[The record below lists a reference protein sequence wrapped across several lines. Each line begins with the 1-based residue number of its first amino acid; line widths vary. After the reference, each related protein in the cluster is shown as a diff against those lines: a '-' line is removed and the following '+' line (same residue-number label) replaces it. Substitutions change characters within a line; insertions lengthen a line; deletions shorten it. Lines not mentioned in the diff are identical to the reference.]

1 MGEKIELVINGVGGN
16 TMNHIKENLDKVPKH
31 VAIICDGNGRWATK
45 RGLPRSL
52 GHREGAK
59 TAKEI
64 VEVCKEC
71 GVEYLTLYL
80 FSTENWNRPK
90 EEVDYLM
97 NLFVQFFRDWRYEA
111 INQNIKIVHIGSYD
125 NLSEK
130 LIKEIREC
138 EESTMHNSGMV
149 LNLALNYGGRFEIV
163 ESVKSIVNE
172 IRKGSIE
179 VEQITEEVIDDYLYT
194 KDQPNPDL
202 LIRTSDEWRFSNF
215 LLWQISKSKIWVSEV
230 QFPDFKRD
238 DLLKAFTYYN

>member
-1 MGEKIELVINGVGGN
+1 
-16 TMNHIKENLDKVPKH
+16 MNHIKENLDKVPKH